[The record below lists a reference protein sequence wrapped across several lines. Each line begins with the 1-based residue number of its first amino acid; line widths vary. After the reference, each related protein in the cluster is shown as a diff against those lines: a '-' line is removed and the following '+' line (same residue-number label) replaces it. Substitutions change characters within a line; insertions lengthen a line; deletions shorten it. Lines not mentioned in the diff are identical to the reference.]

1 MEPFKLDFVNL
12 VENSL
17 SVNTWNVYA
26 NTEKS
31 FEKFRKNYDLEKVW
45 PVFTSNKLVYL
56 AKNSYSPNTAKSY
69 IEAIGFK
76 IEKSYSQYR
85 LIYSQTIILKG
96 MSKTY
101 KRADI
106 RRPITVEILADIIR
120 ILPQICNSTYKV
132 KLFSA
137 VFVLA
142 FRAFLRI
149 GETAESGKSSHV
161 IQKRDV
167 ILNRTDKSVSVTINS
182 SKTDQYGLKNQACF
196 KF

>member
-31 FEKFRKNYDLEKVW
+31 FKKLEKIM
-45 PVFTSNKLVYL
+45 TSKRFGPFSHLINFVYL

-69 IEAIGFK
+69 IAAIGFK
-76 IEKSYSQYR
+76 MKMNNLTDSTDSFIVKK
-85 LIYSQTIILKG
+85 LLKG

-120 ILPQICNSTYKV
+120 ILPQICNSTYEA

-149 GETAESGKSSHV
+149 GETVESGK
-161 IQKRDV
+161 
-167 ILNRTDKSVSVTINS
+167 ILSCYT
-182 SKTDQYGLKNQACF
+182 KT
-196 KF
+196 